1 MKNGQVVQRR
11 RINIR
16 KKLTSILVL
25 CIMALMFTLP
35 VSASQTA
42 SEGIQ
47 PRIQECGGCGKMS
60 LHNVKIGT
68 RKGEATKADCIHGLP
83 FGEDSVT
90 KVYNIYQYQC
100 SNCSYRSSTQEIF
113 SHTIRDCHGYY
124 PR

>member
-1 MKNGQVVQRR
+1 M
-11 RINIR
+11 R
-16 KKLTSILVL
+16 KKLTSVLVL

-68 RKGEATKADCIHGLP
+68 QKDAATEADCIHGFP
-83 FGEDSVT
+83 AGKDSVT
-90 KVYNIYQYQC
+90 AVYNIYQYQC
-100 SNCSYRSSTQEIF
+100 SNCSYPS
-113 SHTIRDCHGYY
+113 
-124 PR
+124 